1 MQHIRLFLQRLTP
14 ALFATAALC
23 GPAHAADAICSAAGM
38 TDANCRQPVMGEWAM
53 WRYVVNDKTGPL
65 RPSEEQAIEDAVR
78 LLREAYPCGITHA
91 LTPAPYTATA
101 NLWSWPIREDAMRIQ
116 FVGFAA
122 GDTRSCSGSFGEQRG
137 FVLIR
142 RERKVSCPKDFNWL
156 VRDDKPGICI
166 KD

>member
-1 MQHIRLFLQRLTP
+1 MQRIRPFFPTLLTAMLAMTAACP
-14 ALFATAALC
+14 TAQAVNAICATAN
-23 GPAHAADAICSAAGM
+23 M
-38 TDANCRQPVMGEWAM
+38 TDANCRQPVMGEWLM

-65 RPSEEQAIEDAVR
+65 RTSEELAIEDAVR

-91 LTPAPYTATA
+91 ITPAAYTATA

-122 GDTRSCSGSFGEQRG
+122 SDTRTCTGSFSEQRG

-156 VRDDKPGICI
+156 VRDDKPGLCI